1 MIIEDTEILS
11 DQEKQIISKEH
22 FWNIPLYHTD
32 KSTTEK
38 FPFYGHTLSLRPH
51 LNYDQEHTFTEDTTI
66 QVTSEFFFFY
76 RDLVDR
82 FCSKHQIRYK
92 NIIRSAIN
100 STYYIPEYKFADPHV
115 DFTQNHLVFLLYLN
129 DPKNGNVGYN
139 STVIFD
145 NEYSKDK
152 PLVYDLK
159 QYDQN
164 SFKIKREVFPELG
177 KILCFDG
184 KYYHANKM
192 PNPGEFRFVCV
203 FNLLI

>member
-76 RDLVDR
+76 R
-82 FCSKHQIRYK
+82 C
-92 NIIRSAIN
+92 
-100 STYYIPEYKFADPHV
+100 
-115 DFTQNHLVFLLYLN
+115 LLYTSLSPR
-129 DPKNGNVGYN
+129 DATL
-139 STVIFD
+139 S
-145 NEYSKDK
+145 
-152 PLVYDLK
+152 
-159 QYDQN
+159 
-164 SFKIKREVFPELG
+164 R
-177 KILCFDG
+177 
-184 KYYHANKM
+184 M
-192 PNPGEFRFVCV
+192 PSSA
-203 FNLLI
+203 